1 MSLLLSIETSTTAC
15 SVALHEEGK
24 LLQHMETLLPQSA
37 SSQLAVLIQQV
48 IAQGGK
54 NPEQLDG
61 VIVAA
66 GPGSYTGLRIGVA
79 TAKGICYA
87 LQIPL
92 VSINTLELL
101 AYQFISTR
109 PSPLDRGL
117 GGEIL
122 LCPML
127 DARRMEVYCMLLD
140 SNLIVKEPTQAKI
153 IDTESFADKLAVHK
167 VYFFGDGAM
176 KCKEL
181 IKHKNAHFI
190 SGLIPSAVQLG
201 ELGFVKWKAK
211 QVEDVA
217 SFEPYYLKEFM
228 IKKPNFV

>member
-1 MSLLLSIETSTTAC
+1 
-15 SVALHEEGK
+15 
-24 LLQHMETLLPQSA
+24 
-37 SSQLAVLIQQV
+37 V
-48 IAQGGK
+48 IALSEK
-54 NPEQLDG
+54 NPEQLKG

-87 LQIPL
+87 LKIPL

-101 AYQFISTR
+101 AYQFKFSTT
-109 PSPLDRGL
+109 PSPLERGP
-117 GGEIL
+117 GGEVL

-140 SNLIVKEPTQAKI
+140 SNLVVKESTQAKI
-153 IDTESFADKLAVHK
+153 IDAESFADKLAIHK

-181 IKHKNAHFI
+181 IKHEKAHFI

-201 ELGFVKWKAK
+201 ELGFKKWKT
-211 QVEDVA
+211 QQIEDVA

-228 IKKPNFV
+228 IKKPNLA

>member
-1 MSLLLSIETSTTAC
+1 MSLLLSIETSTTTC

-24 LLQHMETLLPQSA
+24 LLQRMETLLPQSA
-37 SSQLAVLIQQV
+37 SSQLAVIIQEV
-48 IAQGGK
+48 IALDGK
-54 NPEQLDG
+54 KPEQLEG

-101 AYQFISTR
+101 AYQFIS
-109 PSPLDRGL
+109 PHSPLERGL
-117 GGEIL
+117 GGEVV

-181 IKHKNAHFI
+181 IKHKNAYFI

-201 ELGFVKWKAK
+201 ELGFVKWKAQ

-228 IKKPNFV
+228 IKKPNLV